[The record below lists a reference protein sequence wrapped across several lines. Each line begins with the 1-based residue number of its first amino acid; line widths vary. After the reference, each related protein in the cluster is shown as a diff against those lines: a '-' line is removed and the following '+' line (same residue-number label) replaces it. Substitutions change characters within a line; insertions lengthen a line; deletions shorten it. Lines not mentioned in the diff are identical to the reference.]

1 MQESA
6 LIDIVLP
13 LVLAFVMI
21 GIGLTL
27 QVDDFARQRRKPLP
41 AVVGVLGWAIGIPL
55 IGFAVVAVFDLPST
69 LAVGLI
75 LVAATSGGTTS
86 NVMAY
91 LAKGNVA
98 LGLVLTVVTA
108 LLSIVTLPLWVGW
121 ALNLWGGDLPGGSYI
136 SVSFMDVAGLLV
148 AIIFVPVGLGMI
160 IRYKKPALASRLEK
174 TVSLVSFV
182 VLFGLIFGV
191 IASLG
196 DQAWEML
203 SQAGPACLALA
214 TLGGVFG
221 LLLGMLTRLDRA
233 DGIAIA
239 MEFSIKNVTLS
250 MLLALSAL
258 GSDAMALPSAVY
270 GVVAY
275 IPGLAL
281 MYLGRRFMAK
291 PVLAPVEPSRR
302 PIVVGYSGSDSSLP
316 AVQWAAGEANAT
328 GRPLRIVMSWGMPTY
343 GINPLSQAADLDRTH
358 AEAVINAVVY
368 QLRADLPGLEV
379 EGKLVRGQPAQ
390 GLLERS
396 DDAALVVIG
405 NRSRRNLAR
414 LVLGSVS
421 SAVVTHADVPVVL
434 VREDAGAHGPVY
446 REGPI
451 VVGLDGSPG
460 SEAAVAFAMEAS
472 LHHGMAVHAVHTMDE
487 RVLATAS
494 TGTSGTA
501 TATVPA
507 STRLLEVSP
516 ALKQARTEYPAVV
529 VTEIIE
535 AGHPNEVIV
544 AAGAGAALTVV
555 GSRGHGGFKGLML
568 GSVSRAVIEH
578 VESPVAVVRPSET

>member
-1 MQESA
+1 MVQRQE
-6 LIDIVLP
+6 
-13 LVLAFVMI
+13 
-21 GIGLTL
+21 
-27 QVDDFARQRRKPLP
+27 VDR
-41 AVVGVLGWAIGIPL
+41 
-55 IGFAVVAVFDLPST
+55 
-69 LAVGLI
+69 
-75 LVAATSGGTTS
+75 
-86 NVMAY
+86 Y
-91 LAKGNVA
+91 L
-98 LGLVLTVVTA
+98 
-108 LLSIVTLPLWVGW
+108 
-121 ALNLWGGDLPGGSYI
+121 
-136 SVSFMDVAGLLV
+136 
-148 AIIFVPVGLGMI
+148 
-160 IRYKKPALASRLEK
+160 RE
-174 TVSLVSFV
+174 
-182 VLFGLIFGV
+182 
-191 IASLG
+191 
-196 DQAWEML
+196 
-203 SQAGPACLALA
+203 
-214 TLGGVFG
+214 
-221 LLLGMLTRLDRA
+221 
-233 DGIAIA
+233 
-239 MEFSIKNVTLS
+239 
-250 MLLALSAL
+250 LLAP
-258 GSDAMALPSAVY
+258 DRFKEY
-270 GVVAY
+270 G
-275 IPGLAL
+275 P
-281 MYLGRRFMAK
+281 
-291 PVLAPVEPSRR
+291 
-302 PIVVGYSGSDSSLP
+302 
-316 AVQWAAGEANAT
+316 N
-328 GRPLRIVMSWGMPTY
+328 
-343 GINPLSQAADLDRTH
+343 
-358 AEAVINAVVY
+358 
-368 QLRADLPGLEV
+368 GLEV

-421 SAVVTHADVPVVL
+421 SAVVTHVDVPVVL

-472 LHHGMAVHAVHTMDE
+472 PQHGMAVPAVHTMDE

>member
-1 MQESA
+1 MTFE
-6 LIDIVLP
+6 
-13 LVLAFVMI
+13 
-21 GIGLTL
+21 
-27 QVDDFARQRRKPLP
+27 
-41 AVVGVLGWAIGIPL
+41 VVP
-55 IGFAVVAVFDLPST
+55 PE
-69 LAVGLI
+69 
-75 LVAATSGGTTS
+75 VAAT
-86 NVMAY
+86 M
-91 LAKGNVA
+91 
-98 LGLVLTVVTA
+98 
-108 LLSIVTLPLWVGW
+108 
-121 ALNLWGGDLPGGSYI
+121 
-136 SVSFMDVAGLLV
+136 

-555 GSRGHGGFKGLML
+555 GSRGSPRQVVCRV
-568 GSVSRAVIEH
+568 GSTPR
-578 VESPVAVVRPSET
+578 